1 VTGPSQAVF
10 LSYASEDAAAA
21 ERICEALRT
30 AGVEVWFDKSEL
42 RGGDA
47 WDRKI
52 DEHIRR
58 CQLFIPVISAHTEAR
73 DEGYFRREWGIALDR
88 MRDMAE
94 HKTFLVPVV
103 IDGTDERGA
112 AVPERFRQ
120 VQWSRLANGAATQ
133 AFVGRIAALL
143 GTPTPSANA
152 DKRVP
157 DQLILPTPQKRSRRT
172 SWAILWLATLA
183 IVAGGAWLV
192 WRYARVSWMPEHR
205 AAAEAQSTVTEKSI
219 AVLPFVDMS
228 EKHDQE
234 YFSDGLSEELID
246 ALTKIPDLYVPA
258 RTSSFYFKGKSTTVS
273 EIAKALAVSHILEG
287 SVRKAGNQLRVT
299 AQLVRADNG
308 YHLWSQ
314 TYDRQLDDIFKVQ
327 DDITAAVVGALKVRL
342 LPAAPHDES
351 RPASRE
357 AYEHYLAGRHS
368 SWRTDPDG
376 HRRAAEEFKRV
387 IAIEP
392 DFGPAYSG
400 LAAAL
405 VEVDDAVARR
415 DARALADK
423 GVALAPRFAEAYQT
437 RGYVRGVIDFDVA
450 GAQADLEEALRLD
463 PASAIVRESY
473 AQVLATRGH
482 LKEAVAEAERAVG
495 ANPLASNAWANL
507 GRYRYDLGDFAGG
520 RAALAKAVE
529 TASDPIANDAHYYL
543 GSLEVSDG
551 HPAAARAAFAA
562 DPRPCVRLAGSAI
575 VEHVEGHRPESDR
588 ALAIARTQCG
598 DNPYILATV
607 YAVRGDMNAAFPAL
621 DRARARRDDIRA
633 VTTDRLLEG
642 LRKDPRYRTL
652 LREIGLTE

>member
-1 VTGPSQAVF
+1 V
-10 LSYASEDAAAA
+10 SYASEDAAAA

-52 DEHIRR
+52 NEQIRR
-58 CQLFIPVISAHTEAR
+58 CQLFVPIISAHTEAR

-103 IDGTDERGA
+103 IDGTAERGA

-120 VQWSRLANGAATQ
+120 VQWSRLVDGAATP
-133 AFVGRIAALL
+133 AFVGRITTLL
-143 GTPTPSANA
+143 GAPTSGANA

-157 DQLILPTPQKRSRRT
+157 AQPNMPTPRTRSLGTR
-172 SWAILWLATLA
+172 SVILGIAALVLL
-183 IVAGGAWLV
+183 GGAAWLV
-192 WRYARVSWMPEHR
+192 WRSARVSWMPER
-205 AAAEAQSTVTEKSI
+205 GTSAETRSTVTEKSI
-219 AVLPFVDMS
+219 AVLPFVDLS
-228 EKHDQE
+228 EKQDQE

-246 ALTKIPDLYVPA
+246 SLTKIPDLRVPA

-308 YHLWSQ
+308 YHVWSQ

-342 LPAAPHDES
+342 LPSASHDET

-357 AYEHYLAGRHS
+357 AYEHYLAGRHLLL
-368 SWRTDPDG
+368 RTDPDG

-400 LAAAL
+400 LADAL

-437 RGYVRGVIDFDVA
+437 RGYVRGVIDFDIA

-495 ANPLASNAWANL
+495 TNPLASNAWTNL

-520 RAALAKAVE
+520 RAALVRAID
-529 TASDPIANDAHYYL
+529 TASDPIANGAHYYL
-543 GSLEVSDG
+543 GSLEISDG
-551 HPAAARAAFAA
+551 HAAAARAAFAA
-562 DPRPCVRLAGSAI
+562 DPRPCIRLAGTAI
-575 VEHVEGHRPESDR
+575 VGHFEGHSVESDR
-588 ALAIARTQCG
+588 ALASARAQCG
-598 DNPYILATV
+598 DNPYVLATV
-607 YAVRGDMNAAFPAL
+607 YAVRGDMDAAFPAL
-621 DRARARRDDIRA
+621 DRARVRHDDIRP

-642 LRKDPRYRTL
+642 LRKDPRYRAL